1 MRQYLVR
8 NFSITLSLGIICLS
22 SHALSQCSDAGVCA
36 IGSKRSA
43 LHHEIGVNYIY
54 GKSKPDDGLSF
65 NTVQL
70 DAMVHVLYDS
80 RVSIALPWTKVNGPS
95 GSGSGMGDL
104 IVFLN
109 QTVISDEAGVL
120 SLQIGA
126 KIATGP
132 TNSGNLPQA
141 YQPGLGTN
149 DLLLGAAYETEPW
162 LFALGYQFS
171 RGRSNNIATQLKRGD
186 DLLLRAG
193 YRHEFEEFTATAEVL
208 AINRLQLSSIVVPG
222 SIVFVEVPES
232 NQFQVNVLGRIFYPL
247 GSYSVQGLVAF
258 PILSRKV
265 NVDGLTRSFTL
276 SVGIQ
281 REL

>member
-1 MRQYLVR
+1 MKLRFATAL
-8 NFSITLSLGIICLS
+8 ILLGLSLPS
-22 SHALSQCSDAGVCA
+22 SPAFSQCSDAGVCA

-43 LHHEIGVNYIY
+43 LHHEIGVSYIY

-70 DAMVHVLYDS
+70 DVTMHVLFDS
-80 RVSIALPWTKVNGPS
+80 RISIALPWTKVNGPS
-95 GSGSGMGDL
+95 GSASGIGDL
-104 IVFLN
+104 SVFLN
-109 QTVISDEAGVL
+109 QTVISDDAGVL

-126 KIATGP
+126 KLATGSS
-132 TNSGNLPQA
+132 NSGNLPQA

-149 DLLLGAAYETEPW
+149 DLIFGAAYETEPW

-171 RGRSNNIATQLKRGD
+171 RDRSNNAATQLKRGD

-208 AINRLQLSSIVVPG
+208 AINRLQLSSVVVPG
-222 SIVFVEVPES
+222 SNVFAEVPGS
-232 NQFQVNVLGRIFYPL
+232 DQFQVNLMGRIFYPL
-247 GSYSVQGLVAF
+247 GSFSVHGLIAF
-258 PILSRKV
+258 PLLNRKV
-265 NVDGLTRSFTL
+265 NVDGLTRAFTFSF
-276 SVGIQ
+276 GIQ

>member
-1 MRQYLVR
+1 MLTSRIR
-8 NFSITLSLGIICLS
+8 NLTTFLATLFGFSFN
-22 SHALSQCSDAGVCA
+22 AFSQCSDAGVCA
-36 IGSKRSA
+36 IGSMRSA
-43 LHHEIGVNYIY
+43 LHHEIGVSYIY
-54 GKSKPDDGLSF
+54 GKSKSDDGLTF

-70 DAMVHVLYDS
+70 GAMVHVLYDS

-95 GSGSGMGDL
+95 GSASGIGDL
-104 IVFLN
+104 SIFLN
-109 QTVISDEAGVL
+109 QIVVSDEAGVF

-126 KIATGP
+126 KLATGSS
-132 TNSGNLPQA
+132 NSGNLPQA

-149 DLLLGAAYETEPW
+149 DLILGASYEADPW

-171 RGRSNNIATQLKRGD
+171 RDRSNNTATQLKRGD

-222 SIVFVEVPES
+222 SSVFVEVPGS
-232 NQFQVNVLGRIFYPL
+232 DQFQVNIMGRISYPL

-258 PILSRKV
+258 PILNRKV
-265 NVDGLTRSFTL
+265 NVDGLTRSFTF

>member
-1 MRQYLVR
+1 MKLRVATAL
-8 NFSITLSLGIICLS
+8 FALGLSLPNS
-22 SHALSQCSDAGVCA
+22 RVFSQCSDAGVCA

-43 LHHEIGVNYIY
+43 LHHEIGVSYIY

-70 DAMVHVLYDS
+70 DATVHVLFDS

-95 GSGSGMGDL
+95 GSVSGVGDL
-104 IVFLN
+104 IVYLN
-109 QTVISDEAGVL
+109 QTVSSDEAGAL
-120 SLQIGA
+120 SLQIGT
-126 KIATGP
+126 KLATGP
-132 TNSGNLPQA
+132 SNSGNLPQA

-149 DLLLGAAYETEPW
+149 DLILGAAYETDPW

-171 RGRSNNIATQLKRGD
+171 RDRSNNTATQLKRGD

-222 SIVFVEVPES
+222 SNTFVEVPGS
-232 NQFQVNVLGRIFYPL
+232 DQFQVNVMGRIFYPL

-258 PILSRKV
+258 PILNRKV
-265 NVDGLTRSFTL
+265 NVDGLTRAFTFSL
-276 SVGIQ
+276 GIQ

>member
-1 MRQYLVR
+1 MKLHVATAL
-8 NFSITLSLGIICLS
+8 FLLGLSLPS
-22 SHALSQCSDAGVCA
+22 SPVFSQCSDAGVCA

-65 NTVQL
+65 NTVQV
-70 DAMVHVLYDS
+70 DAMLHVLHDS
-80 RVSIALPWTKVNGPS
+80 RVSVALPWTKVNGPS
-95 GSGSGMGDL
+95 GSVSGIGDL
-104 IVFLN
+104 SVFLN
-109 QTVISDEAGVL
+109 QTVSSEDAGVL

-126 KIATGP
+126 KLATGSS
-132 TNSGNLPQA
+132 NSGNLPQA
-141 YQPGLGTN
+141 YQTGLGTN
-149 DLLLGAAYETEPW
+149 DLIFGAAYETDPW

-171 RGRSNNIATQLKRGD
+171 RGRSDNAATLLKRGD

-222 SIVFVEVPES
+222 SNVFVEVPGS
-232 NQFQVNVLGRIFYPL
+232 DQFQVNVMGRIFYPL
-247 GSYSVQGLVAF
+247 GSYSVQGLVAL
-258 PILSRKV
+258 PILNRKV
-265 NVDGLTRSFTL
+265 NVDGLTRAFTL